1 MKGPIQPNQEVVFG
15 FFFASFFRSLF
26 LFLSV
31 DVLFLCRCP
40 CISHSRRTLD
50 VPDSTSDLT
59 SPFVTDSFRSFH
71 VFPGK
76 WRSSTSK
83 WAMAFSFHILFTS
96 LFAHNFIILYYN
108 FVFLMPPL
116 TIITSVEF
124 WPLTGQRLIP
134 GMLDE
139 RTWRIYRMINGR
151 RNRYTPRNPYSTAT
165 LCTNNSTHTAL

>member
-1 MKGPIQPNQEVVFG
+1 MFS
-15 FFFASFFRSLF
+15 FFFASFFRTLFYFIFLF

-31 DVLFLCRCP
+31 DVLFFCVAVDVR
-40 CISHSRRTLD
+40 ISHSRRTLD
-50 VPDSTSDLT
+50 VPDTTSDLT
-59 SPFVTDSFRSFH
+59 SPFVTDSFRSFQ

-83 WAMAFSFHILFTS
+83 WAMTFFFHILFTS

-108 FVFLMPPL
+108 FLFLMPPL

-124 WPLTGQRLIP
+124 WPLTGPRLIP

-151 RNRYTPRNPYSTAT
+151 RNRYTLRNPYPTSS
-165 LCTNNSTHTAL
+165 LCTKNSTHTAL